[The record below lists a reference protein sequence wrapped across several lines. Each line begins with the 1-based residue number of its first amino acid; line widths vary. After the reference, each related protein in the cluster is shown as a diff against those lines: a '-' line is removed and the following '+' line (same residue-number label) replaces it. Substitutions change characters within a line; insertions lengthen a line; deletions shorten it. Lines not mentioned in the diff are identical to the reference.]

1 MEGKKRL
8 IAELLMSIY
17 NDVTTSLTAA
27 LGYQA
32 AYDDAFTILE
42 LWKMTEQVV
51 VAPRGGAISI
61 HINY

>member
-32 AYDDAFTILE
+32 AYDDDAFTILE
-42 LWKMTEQVV
+42 L
-51 VAPRGGAISI
+51 
-61 HINY
+61 